1 MGGTMTDFLF
11 IRDLLVRTVLGV
23 SEEER
28 RDRQDV
34 MVSIQM
40 ETDTSAPGRSDEIQD
55 AVNYR
60 TISKKILAL
69 AERSQFQLVE
79 RFAEEIA
86 TLCLED
92 PRVRHVSVT
101 VEKPGALRF
110 ARTVGVIV
118 QRGREN
124 A

>member
-1 MGGTMTDFLF
+1 MADILF
-11 IRDLLVRTVLGV
+11 IQDLLVRTIIGV
-23 SEEER
+23 SEDER

-34 MVSIQM
+34 LVSVQL
-40 ETDTSAPGRSDEIQD
+40 ETDTSAPGRSDEMRD

-60 TISKKILAL
+60 TISKNIIAL
-69 AERSQFQLVE
+69 AEGTNYVLVE

-86 TLCLED
+86 LLCLQD
-92 PRVRHVSVT
+92 QRIRNVTVT

-110 ARTVGVIV
+110 ARTVGVTI

>member
-1 MGGTMTDFLF
+1 MTDALF
-11 IRDLLVRTVLGV
+11 IKDLLVRTVLGV

-34 MVSIQM
+34 LVSVVM
-40 ETDTSAPGRSDEIQD
+40 ETDTSAPGQSDDVAD

-60 TISKKILAL
+60 TVSKKILAL
-69 AERSQFQLVE
+69 AEEAQFHLVE

-86 TLCLED
+86 SLCLRE
-92 PRVRHVSVT
+92 PRVKRVRVT

-110 ARTVGVIV
+110 ARSAGVSIE
-118 QRGREN
+118 RG
-124 A
+124 AGSG